1 MERKTSIDLPGATML
16 VVFAVILGM
25 NQVAIKVV
33 SGGFQPVFAAGLRS
47 VGAIVC
53 VLIYMWLRGIP
64 IRIEKGTI
72 GAGVLIGSFFA
83 GEFVLLF
90 LALDL
95 TTVVRT
101 SILFYAMPVWLAIAA
116 HFLLPGERMHRIK
129 ALGLI
134 LAFAGVVL
142 ALSVRDSGQDYS
154 LAGDLLAL
162 GAGLA
167 WAGIVLCARGTAVV
181 RMRPEMQL
189 MWQLLVSAPVLL
201 FAALFFGPFIRDL
214 QPIHWWSLAFQTVI
228 VVSAGFI
235 VWLWLLTVYPA
246 SGVASFSFLTP
257 IFGVALGWL
266 LLEEPVGPRI
276 FGSAALVA
284 AGILLINR
292 PPPAAAPG

>member
-1 MERKTSIDLPGATML
+1 MQRKASIDLPGAAML
-16 VVFAVILGM
+16 VVFAMILGM

-47 VGAIVC
+47 VGAIAC
-53 VLIYMWLRGIP
+53 VLLYMWLRRIP
-64 IRIEKGTI
+64 LQFERGTI
-72 GAGVLIGSFFA
+72 GAGVLIGSVFA

-116 HFLLPGERMHRIK
+116 HFLLPGERMHRVK
-129 ALGLI
+129 ALGLA

-142 ALSVRDSGQDYS
+142 ALSVRNGGQVYS

-162 GAGLA
+162 GAGFA
-167 WAGIVLCARGTAVV
+167 WAGIVLCARATAVA
-181 RMRPEMQL
+181 RLRPEMQL
-189 MWQLLVSAPVLL
+189 LWQVLISAPVLL
-201 FAALFFGPFIRDL
+201 LAALFFGPFIRDL

-235 VWLWLLTVYPA
+235 IWFWLLTIYPS

-276 FGSAALVA
+276 FASAALVA
-284 AGILLINR
+284 VGILLINR
-292 PPPAAAPG
+292 PAPAAPPG